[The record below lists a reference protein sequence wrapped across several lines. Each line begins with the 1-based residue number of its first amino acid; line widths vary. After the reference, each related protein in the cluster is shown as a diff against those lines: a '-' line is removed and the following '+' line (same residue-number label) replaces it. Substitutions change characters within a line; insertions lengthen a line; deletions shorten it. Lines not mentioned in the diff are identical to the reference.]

1 MSKTF
6 SISLLTGLLLSGV
19 FLLPGAF
26 SSESGDENFFPPG
39 PPPPPSPGHE
49 LPPRA
54 EKEKDPPPP
63 PPLHHGA
70 KQRKGFLNSLSKEE
84 REKFRQL
91 ASENPEAFKKEMIKR
106 IHEARKKELAELMKL
121 RSEYL
126 NAKDEDAKEAARK
139 KIEAALRQKFE
150 QHQEMTRRRIEETER
165 KLLAAQEKLLQFKKE
180 YEKRKLE
187 ADQIIA
193 KGVADF
199 TNPAQEPRLGPPP
212 PRRKGKVS
220 PQAEV
225 KP

>member
-1 MSKTF
+1 MLKPFTPL
-6 SISLLTGLLLSGV
+6 ILAGLFLSGTLLIPNA
-19 FLLPGAF
+19 FSEAENEEFLPGV
-26 SSESGDENFFPPG
+26 PPPPAHDLPPRAGKDG
-39 PPPPPSPGHE
+39 PPPP
-49 LPPRA
+49 
-54 EKEKDPPPP
+54 
-63 PPLHHGA
+63 HHGL

-91 ASENPEAFKKEMIKR
+91 ATEDPEAFKKEMIKR
-106 IHEARKKELAELMKL
+106 IHEARKKELAELMKI

-126 NAKDEDAKEAARK
+126 NAKDEKA
-139 KIEAALRQKFE
+139 EAALRQKFE

-212 PRRKGKVS
+212 PPPRRKGKAL
-220 PQAEV
+220 PQAEEV

>member
-1 MSKTF
+1 MLKPFTPL
-6 SISLLTGLLLSGV
+6 ILAGLFLSGALLIPNA
-19 FLLPGAF
+19 FSEAENEEFLPGV
-26 SSESGDENFFPPG
+26 PPPPAHDLPPRAGKDG
-39 PPPPPSPGHE
+39 PPPPPPS
-49 LPPRA
+49 
-54 EKEKDPPPP
+54 
-63 PPLHHGA
+63 HHGV

-91 ASENPEAFKKEMIKR
+91 ATEDPEAFKKEMIKR
-106 IHEARKKELAELMKL
+106 IHEARKKELAELMKI

-126 NAKDEDAKEAARK
+126 NAKDEEAKEAARK

-212 PRRKGKVS
+212 PPPRRKGEAS
-220 PQAEV
+220 PQTEV